1 MTRCGGWKVG
11 LAALSSLIDL
21 EMSVRMDLEELVC
34 DTRRAD
40 PWGCWG
46 CLILEGKGKEVSIYS
61 LGNGVAIDDLCRSG
75 GLNSGGHVDCR
86 VFEEGRLGS
95 GKGSKSKRT
104 GGGDGG

>member
-46 CLILEGKGKEVSIYS
+46 CPIWEEEGKEVLSTYLAMALPS
-61 LGNGVAIDDLCRSG
+61 MTFADP
-75 GLNSGGHVDCR
+75 VD
-86 VFEEGRLGS
+86 
-95 GKGSKSKRT
+95 
-104 GGGDGG
+104 